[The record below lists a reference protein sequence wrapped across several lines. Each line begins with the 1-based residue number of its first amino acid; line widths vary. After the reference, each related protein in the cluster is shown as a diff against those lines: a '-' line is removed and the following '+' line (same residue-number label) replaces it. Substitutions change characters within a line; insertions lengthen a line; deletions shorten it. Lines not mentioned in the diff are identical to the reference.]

1 MTGNLCF
8 LFCDVKVCFRGDTLL
23 KGSSAFL
30 SRQIFFNI
38 FREGWLVIFIYPPV
52 IPSYPSKREFN
63 EINLFS

>member
-1 MTGNLCF
+1 MLFILCQM
-8 LFCDVKVCFRGDTLL
+8 CIRDRL

-38 FREGWLVIFIYPPV
+38 FREGWLAIFIYPPV